1 MSDVER
7 VIRRIEHSDSKW
19 TWMMEWCKLEG
30 TAPGNTGAW
39 SSAEFFYREAHNQD
53 VYGKQIQGSF
63 PPGDPALWKRVW
75 CSKNALQAP
84 TDVGTWHKAT
94 RAWREEHCQKK
105 GETVESLRQELK
117 TAFHHGR
124 ILSDEVDRLR
134 HESLQLE
141 ATNMRLTNEKAQL
154 AAELEEANKAVE
166 RAAKDHARDGQKW
179 EDLTREMQDKPIGFS
194 RHLDAACRLATV
206 IWGQPAQEAVAVG
219 ELGELLTLFG
229 RRAQGRDEP
238 GMWQEELADAF
249 IMLRQLAIIHGEEG
263 VNAALRQ
270 KLEKLQSRLAGETK
284 GKRK

>member
-7 VIRRIEHSDSKW
+7 VIQRIEHSDCKW
-19 TWMMEWCKLEG
+19 TWMMEWCKLER
-30 TAPGNTGAW
+30 TAPGDTGSWAD
-39 SSAEFFYREAHNQD
+39 AEFFFREAHNQD
-53 VYGKQIQGSF
+53 VYGKQIAVPFQAD
-63 PPGDPALWKRVW
+63 DPALWKRLW
-75 CSKNALQAP
+75 CRDHGLSSP
-84 TDVGTWHKAT
+84 TEVGTWHKAT
-94 RAWREEHCQKK
+94 KARRDDHCRKK
-105 GETVESLRQELK
+105 GETVESLREELK

-124 ILSDEVDRLR
+124 ILSDEVDRLNLR
-134 HESLQLE
+134 ALQQQTDNL
-141 ATNMRLTNEKAQL
+141 RLTNEKAQL
-154 AAELEEANKAVE
+154 AAELEEANKAIE
-166 RAAKDHARDGQKW
+166 RAAKVHARDGQKW

-219 ELGELLTLFG
+219 EIGELLTLFG

-270 KLEKLQSRLAGETK
+270 KLEKLQARLAGNTK
-284 GKRK
+284 EKTK